1 MQRSSEEMRK
11 QRDPSAGA
19 RARVAARRE
28 GRKWLSCAIAAN
40 PGHLGV
46 TRPHRSELLPA
57 QRSGLNGS
65 VSLSWWDTTTRGH
78 HARLLPITSMLIEL
92 MAAPLPDAWR
102 RHAVTEA

>member
-28 GRKWLSCAIAAN
+28 GRKWLICAIAAN

-46 TRPHRSELLPA
+46 TRLHRSELLPA
-57 QRSGLNGS
+57 QRDPG
-65 VSLSWWDTTTRGH
+65 
-78 HARLLPITSMLIEL
+78 
-92 MAAPLPDAWR
+92 
-102 RHAVTEA
+102 